1 MTTKVRCPVRP
12 FLLVSLA
19 LAVPALAQPYEVVPL
34 GSLGGTY
41 TRAQGVN
48 DAAVVVGVSSTTDE
62 TNMPFVWESGAMR
75 QLPLLMGGT
84 TGEATGVN
92 ASGVI
97 VGRSNDASGQDR
109 AVRWTRNVD
118 GSWSVEDLGTL
129 GGTFARASAIND
141 RGQVTGASQI
151 APPPPPQRQSSH
163 AFLLDT
169 SMSDLGVLRFSD
181 PNAIVFSEGTALN
194 AMGHV
199 VGFSYPV
206 LSAELDHA
214 FYFDGATMIDLTPRG
229 FRPRMRANGIN
240 DGDVIV
246 GEVADR
252 DLTGG
257 PSRAF
262 FMSPGDATPQFVP
275 TLAGHTDN
283 AAYAIGNDGAI
294 VGTSYSTAPDG
305 GQRAFL
311 FTRDG
316 VFDLNSLA
324 GNPTPAVSEATA
336 ISPGGLIAGVVSTP
350 LGVAGVL
357 LRPDTRCVADVDDG
371 TGTGTPDRGVT
382 IDDLLYYIAIF
393 ADGVPAA
400 DIDNGTSTG
409 TPDGGV
415 TIDDLLYYLL
425 RFDAGC

>member
-1 MTTKVRCPVRP
+1 MKDRRFVRP
-12 FLLVSLA
+12 LSLVSLA
-19 LAVPALAQPYEVVPL
+19 LAVPALAQPYEIVPL

-41 TRAQGVN
+41 TRALGVN
-48 DAAVVVGVSSTTDE
+48 DAALVVGVSSNPDE

-84 TGEATGVN
+84 TGEAVGVN

-97 VGRSNDASGQDR
+97 VGRSNDGSGQDR
-109 AVRWTRNVD
+109 AVRWIRNPD
-118 GSWSVEDLGTL
+118 GTWHVEDLGTL
-129 GGTFARASAIND
+129 GGTFARATAIND
-141 RGQVTGASQI
+141 LGHVTGASQI
-151 APPPPPQRQSSH
+151 APPPPPQRQTSH
-163 AFLLDT
+163 AFLLSA
-169 SMSDLGVLRFSD
+169 SMIDLGVLRFSD
-181 PNAIVFSEGTALN
+181 PNAIVFSEGTSLN
-194 AMGHV
+194 ASGHV
-199 VGFSYPV
+199 VGFSYPA

-214 FYFDGATMIDLTPRG
+214 FYFDGTTMIDLTPRG

-240 DGDVIV
+240 DSDVIV

-252 DLTGG
+252 DITGG

-275 TLAGHTDN
+275 TLDGHTDN

-305 GQRAFL
+305 DQRAFL

-316 VFDLNSLA
+316 VFDLNALA
-324 GNPTPAVSEATA
+324 GNPTPIVSEATA
-336 ISPGGLIAGVVSTP
+336 ISPGGLIAGVVNTP

-357 LRPDTRCVADVDDG
+357 LRPDTRCIADVDDG
-371 TGTGTPDRGVT
+371 TGTGTRDGGVT
-382 IDDLLYYIAIF
+382 IDDLLYYITIF

>member
-1 MTTKVRCPVRP
+1 MTMKVRYLVRS
-12 FLLVSLA
+12 LVLASLA
-19 LAVPALAQPYEVVPL
+19 VVSPAFAVPYQVVPL

-41 TRAQGVN
+41 TRALGVN
-48 DAAVVVGVSSTTDE
+48 DAGMVVGVSSNTDE
-62 TNMPFVWESGAMR
+62 TNLPFVWESGAIR
-75 QLPLLMGGT
+75 PLPLLPGGT

-109 AVRWTRNVD
+109 AVRWTRNPD
-118 GSWSVEDLGTL
+118 GSWNIEDLGTL

-169 SMSDLGVLRFSD
+169 TMSDLGVLRFSD
-181 PNAIVFSEGTALN
+181 SNAIVFSEGTSLN

-214 FYFDGATMIDLTPRG
+214 FYFDGTTMIDLTPRG

-240 DGDVIV
+240 DSDVIV
-246 GEVADR
+246 GELADR

-262 FMSPGDATPQFVP
+262 FMSPGDATPQLVP
-275 TLAGHTDN
+275 TLDGHTDN

-294 VGTSYSTAPDG
+294 VGTSYGTGPDG
-305 GQRAFL
+305 DPRAFL
-311 FTRDG
+311 WTRDG
-316 VFDLNSLA
+316 VFDLNALA
-324 GNPTPAVSEATA
+324 GHPTPMVSEATA
-336 ISPGGLIAGVVSTP
+336 ISPGGLIAGVVNTP

-371 TGTGTPDRGVT
+371 TGTGTPDGGVT

-415 TIDDLLYYLL
+415 TIDDLLYYLA
-425 RFDAGC
+425 RFEGGC